1 MSRNSNNN
9 NNFSAVQLG
18 GKGKS
23 IPIQPKGRN
32 NVAVAST
39 SRGKQTKN
47 NRTAN
52 EISNEFNRLNITSNN
67 RPRQFYNGNTKLS
80 NLNDFNSFIVYL
92 KNKWKY
98 NKNLTISDKKNI
110 KNALEISKK
119 NNSNMTLNTFLQT
132 QKMKRI
138 NSNIYRNNIENA
150 RLLKMNNENVLLKK
164 KFNHNN
170 SKPSTSTGP
179 ASPSRPTQQ
188 KNMYLKKLVNNSKT
202 SKKLLILYEISRK
215 YVPNISTMYKNDR
228 YRQFIQR
235 FSNNVIGDG
244 RTKKCEYN
252 FYKSWYNTIDF
263 HVLLWLDTYHD
274 YATDATKKQNFPTF
288 VEYGTKLHFITPR
301 ELTEFIRLHE
311 EEYKKNNKIYQNQL
325 DLYDKS
331 FTKFALKLGIIQL
344 KIEKTG
350 GKSIFDLKI
359 VDLKSGELEKNLKD
373 NLVNY
378 CVNYCGYDVMSRP
391 LSITGRGSTSNKKYY
406 MILDQQQES
415 YFTLKGFNNLETLA
429 TLADLG
435 RYQKSEPNKPTSEK
449 AVALA
454 IYTGNTD
461 YIRFNNFYL
470 NEEYKII
477 LNFNKKKQ
485 DGQKIININLKNPI
499 TANANKS
506 SIYITTNWFGNSN
519 KEVQQ
524 TTAKNVNINNSN
536 SILFKA
542 LGDLNQAFTMC
553 TSDKKDTKKTR
564 PNWYQASQDILH
576 IYSLLNLYRV
586 SGESPKIMTVLNSRV
601 KYIVKK
607 DPKKEPLNRNLKRYG
622 STKTVSHSNSRART
636 MTTHKDLEQIRKRL
650 PQTIRN
656 SQNYKIHLGVYNSEK
671 EPIKKRNILIK
682 YVGNLMNKNITLQ
695 VPNGNNT
702 LKNITMSIYDYLFRT
717 ANKSKMTD
725 RQKIRTKQ
733 QLWYIRNKAK
743 ST

>member
-1 MSRNSNNN
+1 MSNNN
-9 NNFSAVQLG
+9 
-18 GKGKS
+18 
-23 IPIQPKGRN
+23 IPKVPNAQRSGNLRKFPKETKGRN
-32 NVAVAST
+32 NVGPYT
-39 SRGKQTKN
+39 SK
-47 NRTAN
+47 A
-52 EISNEFNRLNITSNN
+52 
-67 RPRQFYNGNTKLS
+67 PPQFYHGNTKLS
-80 NLNDFNSFIVYL
+80 NLTDFNSFIVYV

-98 NKNLTISDKKNI
+98 NKNFTISDKQNI
-110 KNALEISKK
+110 KRALEISQK

-132 QKMKRI
+132 QNMKRI

-215 YVPNISTMYKNDR
+215 YVPNISRMYKNNR
-228 YRQFIQR
+228 YKEFIKR

-244 RTKKCEYN
+244 RTKECEYN

-274 YATDATKKQNFPTF
+274 HAKDATKRQNFPTF
-288 VEYGTKLHFITPR
+288 VEYGEKLHFITPDA
-301 ELTEFIRLHE
+301 LTEFIRLHE
-311 EEYKKNNKIYQNQL
+311 QEYKKNPNIYENKL
-325 DLYDKS
+325 KLYGKS
-331 FTKFALKLGIIQL
+331 FTKFALKYNIIQL
-344 KIEKTG
+344 HG
-350 GKSIFDLKI
+350 DRDLKI
-359 VDLKSGELEKNLKD
+359 NPKGNLENTLKEK
-373 NLVNY
+373 LVEY
-378 CVNYCGYDVMSRP
+378 CEKYCGYNVMSQP

-415 YFTLKGFNNLETLA
+415 YFTIKGFNNLETLA

-435 RYQKSEPNKPTSEK
+435 RHQKSEPNKPTSEK

-477 LNFNKKKQ
+477 LNFDDKNKINT
-485 DGQKIININLKNPI
+485 QKIINIKLKNPI
-499 TANANKS
+499 TANGNTS
-506 SIYITTNWFGNSN
+506 SISITTNWFGNSN
-519 KEVQQ
+519 EEVQQ
-524 TTAKNVNINNSN
+524 TTAKNVNINNSK

-553 TSDKKDTKKTR
+553 TSDKNDTKKTR

-586 SGESPKIMTVLNSRV
+586 SGEHPKIMTVLNSRV

-607 DPKKEPLNRNLKRYG
+607 DGKKEPLNRNLKRYG

-636 MTTHKDLEQIRKRL
+636 MTTHKELEDIRKRL

-682 YVGNLMNKNITLQ
+682 YIGNLMNKNIKLQ